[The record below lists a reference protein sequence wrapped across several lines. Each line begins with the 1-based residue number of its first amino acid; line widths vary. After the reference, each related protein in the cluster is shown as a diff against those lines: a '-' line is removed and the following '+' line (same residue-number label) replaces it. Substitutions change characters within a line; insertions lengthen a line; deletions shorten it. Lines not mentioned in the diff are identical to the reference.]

1 MPSTRCFTDWQWC
14 ITLQETPV
22 TLRMQR
28 WWRKKYKYYLLE
40 IPRKG
45 NKTNCTG
52 RSLNKTRFFFLLN
65 SIIEEPNLGYFS
77 KLNKKLCYCNM
88 SELFCSPFI
97 TLYHSVNTQHRLVF
111 VTGRTMSQPKTCDI
125 YKWDIYHA
133 HVTLY
138 ISTSIKCIWSVW
150 SDGLA
155 VGFVPAGDSVQ
166 CTWQDVNT
174 KENWSQSILLPRNSF
189 NVPSDITVYY
199 LDILP
204 NCTKPELP
212 DWEYSLH

>member
-77 KLNKKLCYCNM
+77 KLNKKLCNFV
-88 SELFCSPFI
+88 LLQHVWIILHSPFI
-97 TLYHSVNTQHRLVF
+97 TLYHSVNTHRRLVF
-111 VTGRTMSQPKTCDI
+111 VTGRTMSQQKRVIFINEI
-125 YKWDIYHA
+125 YIMHM
-133 HVTLY
+133 
-138 ISTSIKCIWSVW
+138 
-150 SDGLA
+150 
-155 VGFVPAGDSVQ
+155 
-166 CTWQDVNT
+166 
-174 KENWSQSILLPRNSF
+174 
-189 NVPSDITVYY
+189 
-199 LDILP
+199 
-204 NCTKPELP
+204 
-212 DWEYSLH
+212 